1 MNRVHTRSV
10 LALATAALAAV
21 LIVAGLASATFFAA
35 PATPRPS
42 PTASARASALAIA
55 SPAAPTPSPAA
66 TVIKTPAPTP
76 AGTPAYP
83 PASSYPV
90 VNSCNAASVPGAIP
104 ISVPTTPTP
113 GAFLMRV
120 PILMYHRVVPIA
132 EAGNSIPGLVVP
144 PEIFAAQMDAL
155 AVAGW
160 HTITL
165 AELAADLQAHRKP
178 TPKTF
183 VITIDDGWSD
193 GFTYALPILRS
204 HGYVATYF
212 VIAGRI
218 DTNGNLSTAQLK
230 ALIAAGNEIGDHTMD
245 HLSLSRLAPA
255 KLKFEIDAG
264 AARIAQATGRWPATL
279 AYPLGG
285 VNNAAAAEVQAC
297 GQMRMA
303 VIEAPWAGGGTTSPS
318 PRPTALP
325 SAAPSPA
332 SVLPAAAVPSVP
344 PQLQPVY
351 ETWANRW
358 TIPRLRVT
366 PSTMPANLLA
376 ELNRYG

>member
-1 MNRVHTRSV
+1 
-10 LALATAALAAV
+10 
-21 LIVAGLASATFFAA
+21 
-35 PATPRPS
+35 
-42 PTASARASALAIA
+42 
-55 SPAAPTPSPAA
+55 
-66 TVIKTPAPTP
+66 
-76 AGTPAYP
+76 
-83 PASSYPV
+83 V
-90 VNSCNAASVPGAIP
+90 VNSCNPASVPGA
-104 ISVPTTPTP
+104 VPVAVPATATR
-113 GAFLMRV
+113 GAFVMKV

-132 EAGNSIPGLVVP
+132 QAGNSIPGLVVP
-144 PEIFAAQMDAL
+144 PEIFAAQMDVL

-165 AELAADLQAHRKP
+165 AELAADLQAHRMP

-183 VITIDDGWSD
+183 VVTIDDGWSD
-193 GFTYALPILRS
+193 GFTYALPILQS

-212 VIAGRI
+212 VVAGRI
-218 DTNGNLSTAQLK
+218 DTDGNLSTPQLK

-245 HLSLSRLAPA
+245 HLSLSRLAPT

-264 AARIAQATGRWPATL
+264 AARIAQVTGRWPATL

-285 VNNAAAAEVQAC
+285 VDNEVAAAVQAC

-303 VIEAPWAGGGTTSPS
+303 VVEAPWAGGGAASPS

-325 SAAPSPA
+325 SAGRSPA
-332 SVLPAAAVPSVP
+332 AVLPAAAVPSLP

-366 PSTMPANLLA
+366 PSTVPANLLA

>member
-1 MNRVHTRSV
+1 LIRVPTRHV
-10 LALATAALAAV
+10 FPLAIAALATL
-21 LIVAGLASATFFAA
+21 LILGGIVSATLFGSS
-35 PATPRPS
+35 ATPRPS
-42 PTASARASALAIA
+42 PTASPPASALAA
-55 SPAAPTPSPAA
+55 VSPALSSATATPSPSPAA
-66 TVIKTPAPTP
+66 TDSVTLNPTRTPTDR
-76 AGTPAYP
+76 
-83 PASSYPV
+83 PASSYQV
-90 VNSCNAASVPGAIP
+90 VNSCDPQSVPGA
-104 ISVPTTPTP
+104 VPVAVPATATP
-113 GAFLMRV
+113 GAFLMKV

-165 AELAADLQAHRKP
+165 AQLAADLQAHRKP

-193 GFTYALPILRS
+193 GFTYALPILQS

-218 DTNGNLSTAQLK
+218 DTDGNLSTPQIK
-230 ALIAAGNEIGDHTMD
+230 ALIAAGNDIGDHTMD
-245 HLSLSRLAPA
+245 HLSLSRLTPT
-255 KLKFEIDAG
+255 KVKFEIDAG
-264 AARIAQATGRWPATL
+264 AARIAQVTGRWPATL

-285 VNNAAAAEVQAC
+285 VDNEVAAAVQAC

-303 VIEAPWAGGGTTSPS
+303 VIEAPWAGGPSASPS
-318 PRPTALP
+318 PRQ
-325 SAAPSPA
+325 APG
-332 SVLPAAAVPSVP
+332 AAVSSVP

-358 TIPRLRVT
+358 TIPRLRVS
-366 PSTMPANLLA
+366 PSTIPANLLA